1 MQAPTPQKCKG
12 GGKAQAKSGKQ
23 VGRPRAVAA
32 DAPPGSGAPVF
43 ESPRAFEREGGFAA
57 RRELQE
63 GGVQAGLEQSGPRA
77 FEEQSGPPALEAP
90 QPSGL
95 AEQLARAEAECRMES
110 YNDSF
115 MASGGGGA
123 LNLATGV
130 ADDDLTIG
138 VADDEVMEEPETRN
152 PQM

>member
-1 MQAPTPQKCKG
+1 
-12 GGKAQAKSGKQ
+12 
-23 VGRPRAVAA
+23 
-32 DAPPGSGAPVF
+32 
-43 ESPRAFEREGGFAA
+43 
-57 RRELQE
+57 
-63 GGVQAGLEQSGPRA
+63 
-77 FEEQSGPPALEAP
+77 
-90 QPSGL
+90 
-95 AEQLARAEAECRMES
+95 MES

-138 VADDEVMEEPETRN
+138 VADDEVLEEPETRN